1 MAKIH
6 DFIIHRIIRT
16 RERHCPMPWRM
27 SKGQKIIQS
36 LHNQRLR
43 YDRIGFEQNLKRVE
57 AKRRYYK
64 RIRKDAPL
72 VSRVPKD
79 INLKLDLL
87 RDVGEPAE
95 VVDFVYIRKKHR
107 KYLIRHPS

>member
-1 MAKIH
+1 MAEIR
-6 DFIIHRIIRT
+6 DFIVYRIIHT

-43 YDRIGFEQNLKRVE
+43 YDRIGFEKNLKRIE
-57 AKRRYYK
+57 TKRRYYK

-95 VVDFVYIRKKHR
+95 VVDFVYIRKKCKR
-107 KYLIRHPS
+107 CSFR

>member
-1 MAKIH
+1 
-6 DFIIHRIIRT
+6 
-16 RERHCPMPWRM
+16 M

-43 YDRIGFEQNLKRVE
+43 YDRIGFEKNLKSLE
-57 AKRRYYK
+57 NKRRYYK
-64 RIRKDAPL
+64 RVRKDAPL

-95 VVDFVYIRKKHR
+95 VVGFLSVGKKC
-107 KYLIRHPS
+107 KRHSFR

>member
-1 MAKIH
+1 MTEIH

-43 YDRIGFEQNLKRVE
+43 YDRIGFEKNLKRLE
-57 AKRRYYK
+57 TKRRYYK
-64 RIRKDAPL
+64 RVREDAPYA
-72 VSRVPKD
+72 SRLPKN
-79 INLKLDLL
+79 INSYVDSL
-87 RDVGEPAE
+87 RAAT
-95 VVDFVYIRKKHR
+95 KKRATLHELSFGFS
-107 KYLIRHPS
+107 KSQLSKDG

>member
-43 YDRIGFEQNLKRVE
+43 YDRIGFEKNLQRIE
-57 AKRRYYK
+57 TKRRYYK
-64 RIRKDAPL
+64 RVRKDAPL

-87 RDVGEPAE
+87 REVSEPAE
-95 VVDFVYIRKKHR
+95 VVDLLSVEKQCKRRSFR
-107 KYLIRHPS
+107 

>member
-1 MAKIH
+1 MTEIH

-87 RDVGEPAE
+87 REVSEPAE
-95 VVDFVYIRKKHR
+95 VVDLLSVEKQCKRRSFR
-107 KYLIRHPS
+107 